1 MKEIRR
7 QGKDVSCELLFFTYH
22 GSEIMVLD
30 GGAMDTEIEKK
41 GSTVM
46 KVTHPTSARK
56 NPEGEIS

>member
-1 MKEIRR
+1 ML
-7 QGKDVSCELLFFTYH
+7 VASFYFLL
-22 GSEIMVLD
+22 IMEVKSWSWT
-30 GGAMDTEIEKK
+30 GGGGGGVMDAEIEKK